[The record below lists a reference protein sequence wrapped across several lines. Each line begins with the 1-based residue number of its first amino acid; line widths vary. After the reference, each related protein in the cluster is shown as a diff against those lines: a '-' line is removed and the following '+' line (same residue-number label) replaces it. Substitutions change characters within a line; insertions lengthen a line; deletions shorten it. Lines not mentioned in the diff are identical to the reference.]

1 MKIRTAT
8 LLTAITLLALGGCQ
22 EMSEPEPIADPAAAP
37 TAPAEPEAEE
47 SAAVETEPAPTEPEE
62 PDADSDESTESS
74 GDTDQ

>member
-37 TAPAEPEAEE
+37 TAPAEPE
-47 SAAVETEPAPTEPEE
+47 PAPTEPEE

-74 GDTDQ
+74 GDTKQ

>member
-22 EMSEPEPIADPAAAP
+22 ETPEPEPIADPAAAP
-37 TAPAEPEAEE
+37 TAPAEP
-47 SAAVETEPAPTEPEE
+47 EPAPTEPEE

-74 GDTDQ
+74 GDTNQ

>member
-1 MKIRTAT
+1 MKMRTAI

-22 EMSEPEPIADPAAAP
+22 ETPEPEPMADPVTAP
-37 TAPAEPEAEE
+37 AAPAEP
-47 SAAVETEPAPTEPEE
+47 EPAPTEPEE